1 MAQVTVVGVAG
12 LVGSAILVPQIG
24 SVEAFLKN
32 GPLAQLLMLSVIA
45 TFGLPAGLYMGLI
58 ASRRVTYFHQRG
70 LRQTGLGQPKVIP
83 YDQVESVAFKSTR
96 VFVNG
101 IYSITRQKL
110 RLRLADGRTKR
121 LRHACKEVLRPAAGD
136 GPPVELQKGAMAI
149 AAALAERM
157 RGELDAGRMVHW
169 TKDLDLYPDGLQLH
183 STGRRFPWRGIA
195 KIDVHEGVFRMRL
208 VGQGKPVRLRTAADN
223 FWPGY
228 LLVRDRLLALEQTR
242 ARTVEVPARPVQAST
257 AGAPAAA
264 GQQSPGTPT
273 MPAGTAPGLHVHFTS
288 QVGDLAALHRW
299 RRWQGRSRRWAAIL
313 VPPVAVVAVVLLL
326 MALAHSRGGLVAPV
340 GAPLIATFL
349 LALAL
354 VGGGAIVWRWRDNY
368 RLQRELAATA
378 RETSGPDSP
387 FGPSE
392 FHAGAAGYEVRTPQA
407 VIRRPW
413 ANVAMVELFEGHI
426 LVVTAGGRAD
436 SPVVEVIIP
445 DRAFGRPDG
454 PARAHRMLAQWHLA
468 AVSCEI
474 PRRGQAGA

>member
-1 MAQVTVVGVAG
+1 MGFSGYVCRLAAERIGADMGPASGPIRDETHLGEMVYANRTSSRRVAQVTVVGVAG

-149 AAALAERM
+149 AAVLAERM

-183 STGRRFPWRGIA
+183 STGRRFPCAGLPR
-195 KIDVHEGVFRMRL
+195 
-208 VGQGKPVRLRTAADN
+208 
-223 FWPGY
+223 
-228 LLVRDRLLALEQTR
+228 
-242 ARTVEVPARPVQAST
+242 ST
-257 AGAPAAA
+257 CTKACSACAW
-264 GQQSPGTPT
+264 S
-273 MPAGTAPGLHVHFTS
+273 
-288 QVGDLAALHRW
+288 
-299 RRWQGRSRRWAAIL
+299 
-313 VPPVAVVAVVLLL
+313 
-326 MALAHSRGGLVAPV
+326 
-340 GAPLIATFL
+340 
-349 LALAL
+349 
-354 VGGGAIVWRWRDNY
+354 
-368 RLQRELAATA
+368 
-378 RETSGPDSP
+378 
-387 FGPSE
+387 
-392 FHAGAAGYEVRTPQA
+392 
-407 VIRRPW
+407 
-413 ANVAMVELFEGHI
+413 
-426 LVVTAGGRAD
+426 
-436 SPVVEVIIP
+436 
-445 DRAFGRPDG
+445 DRASLSG
-454 PARAHRMLAQWHLA
+454 
-468 AVSCEI
+468 
-474 PRRGQAGA
+474 